1 MTSMLVWSAVD
12 RRFEPLSSQTKDYEI
27 NICCFSAKHTE
38 LRRKSK
44 DWFARNQDNV
54 SEGASTIEQNP
65 TKRVGIIQSGPHLI
79 ENVLVLVM
87 ILLKIV
93 KLALDDNHSLTI
105 NYSYYLVHVVIR
117 RSYIFTLHRM
127 HSRQRFQTWSVNCR
141 QYRWGN

>member
-1 MTSMLVWSAVD
+1 MTSMFAWSAVD

-27 NICCFSAKHTE
+27 YICVFSAKHAA

-54 SEGASTIEQNP
+54 SEGASTIEKNP

-105 NYSYYLVHVVIR
+105 NYSYYFVVIR
-117 RSYIFTLHRM
+117 RSYITLHRM
-127 HSRQRFQTWSVNCR
+127 HSRQRFHTWSVNCR

>member
-1 MTSMLVWSAVD
+1 MTSMLAWSAVD

-27 NICCFSAKHTE
+27 NICYFSAKHAA

-44 DWFARNQDNV
+44 DWCARYQDNV
-54 SEGASTIEQNP
+54 SEWASTIEKNP
-65 TKRVGIIQSGPHLI
+65 TKRVGLIQSGPHLI

-87 ILLKIV
+87 ILLKIA

-105 NYSYYLVHVVIR
+105 DYSYYLVYVVIR
-117 RSYIFTLHRM
+117 CSYITLHRM
-127 HSRQRFQTWSVNCR
+127 HSRQRFHTWSVNYR